1 MFQLKVKSPQFIAA
15 TLVSI
20 KVLTLRYGRISKE
33 LTYCKLVKC
42 SHSLGD
48 QISLSCAKGDIQVR
62 CRDLLVQICNSE
74 NVKILKGVVS
84 KDHVHMHIEYP
95 PSLSIS
101 DLVKRLKGRTSIM
114 LQKEFPELGKK
125 YWGRHFWAI
134 GFGAWSTGNITD
146 EMVQEYLEHHKD
158 KPNTQVGNWIM
169 E

>member
-1 MFQLKVKSPQFIAA
+1 MEDFRKSSH
-15 TLVSI
+15 TVSWLSVHI
-20 KVLTLRYGRISKE
+20 VWVTKYRYHVL
-33 LTYCKLVKC
+33 
-42 SHSLGD
+42 
-48 QISLSCAKGDIQVR
+48 KGDIQVR

-95 PSLSIS
+95 PSISIS
-101 DLVKRLKGRTSIM
+101 NLVKRLKGRTSIM
-114 LQKEFPELGKK
+114 LQKEFPELGKR
-125 YWGRHFWAI
+125 YWGKHFWAI